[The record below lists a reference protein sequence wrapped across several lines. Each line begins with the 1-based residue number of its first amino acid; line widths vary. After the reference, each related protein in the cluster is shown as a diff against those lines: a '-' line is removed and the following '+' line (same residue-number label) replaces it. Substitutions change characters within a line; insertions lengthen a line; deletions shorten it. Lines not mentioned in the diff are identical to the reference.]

1 MNRICLIILSLC
13 FLALTSSA
21 QNDRDYIRRGNR
33 IMRDTVDIQ
42 KKSEKAIIQY
52 RKAVDSNPDNPIA
65 HYNLACAQLRR
76 GNPQEAINEFQK
88 AGRLEKDPK
97 RLSDIYHNIGLIL
110 YLDKQYDKA
119 VVAYR
124 ECLRRDPDNNESR
137 YNYLMAL
144 YMLGKNP
151 PQQDKQKQDK
161 DDKQKQQQDKKE
173 QQKQQK
179 QQKPKQDRQNPQ
191 EQKAQPRPD
200 QMSKENAEQ
209 LLKAVM
215 QNEKNTQQKVQRA
228 QQNRPERHLHKQW

>member
-13 FLALTSSA
+13 FLALTSNA

-52 RKAVDSNPDNPIA
+52 RKAVDSNPNNPIA

-76 GNPQEAINEFQK
+76 GNSQEAINEFQK

-119 VVAYR
+119 VAAYR

>member
-1 MNRICLIILSLC
+1 MNRICLIILSIC
-13 FLALTSSA
+13 YFALTASA

-52 RKAVDSNPDNPIA
+52 RKAVDSNPNNPIA

-88 AGRLEKDPK
+88 AGRLEKDTK

-119 VVAYR
+119 VAAYR

-144 YMLGKNP
+144 YMLRKNP

-161 DDKQKQQQDKKE
+161 EDKQEQQQDKKDR
-173 QQKQQK
+173 QK
-179 QQKPKQDRQNPQ
+179 QQKPKQDKQTPQ
-191 EQKAQPRPD
+191 EQKPQPRPD

-215 QNEKNTQQKVQRA
+215 QNEKNTQQKVQRS
-228 QQNRPERHLHKQW
+228 QQNRPDRHLHKQW

>member
-1 MNRICLIILSLC
+1 MSLV

-42 KKSEKAIIQY
+42 KNSEKAIIQY
-52 RKAVDSNPDNPIA
+52 RKAVDSNPNNPIA

-119 VVAYR
+119 VAAYR

-144 YMLGKNP
+144 YMLKKNP
-151 PQQDKQKQDK
+151 PQQDKQQQDK
-161 DDKQKQQQDKKE
+161 DDKQKQQQDKKDK
-173 QQKQQK
+173 QKQRQPK
-179 QQKPKQDRQNPQ
+179 QDQDKKDKQEQKPK
-191 EQKAQPRPD
+191 PRPD
-200 QMSKENAEQ
+200 QMSRENAEQ

-215 QNEKNTQQKVQRA
+215 QNEKNTQQKVQRS

>member
-1 MNRICLIILSLC
+1 MYRICLTIMSLV

-42 KKSEKAIIQY
+42 KNSEKAIIQY
-52 RKAVDSNPDNPIA
+52 RKAVDSNPNNPIA

-119 VVAYR
+119 VAAYR

-144 YMLGKNP
+144 YMLKKNP
-151 PQQDKQKQDK
+151 PQQDKQQQDK
-161 DDKQKQQQDKKE
+161 DDKQKQQQDKKDK
-173 QQKQQK
+173 QKQQQPK
-179 QQKPKQDRQNPQ
+179 QDQDKKDKQEQKPK
-191 EQKAQPRPD
+191 PRPD
-200 QMSKENAEQ
+200 QMSRENAEQ

-215 QNEKNTQQKVQRA
+215 QNEKNTQQKVQRS

>member
-42 KKSEKAIIQY
+42 KNSEKAIIQY
-52 RKAVDSNPDNPIA
+52 RKAVDSNPNNPIA

-119 VVAYR
+119 VAAYR

-179 QQKPKQDRQNPQ
+179 PKQDRQNPQ
-191 EQKAQPRPD
+191 EQKPQPRPD

-228 QQNRPERHLHKQW
+228 QQSRPERHLHKQW